1 VESWTEI
8 HWLINA
14 ARGGD
19 REAFEQLLKRFDG
32 VVERTVEAEAGQHL
46 RRRMDAEDLVQE
58 AFLRAFQSIGQFRGE
73 SEASFRSWL
82 ETVSRHVV
90 QDAGRRLGAFGGQR
104 RCEVSIEQGTDEGAS
119 SWTFESELAATG
131 ATPSQAARR
140 DERFDRLKRVL
151 ATLAE
156 DHSRVILLAR
166 VQGLP
171 IKEVA
176 RRMDRTPEATSMLLM
191 RALIKLREA
200 FGPTESLHLPDR
212 SLLEEGPGP
221 DERGRGSEGKGG
233 PDGGA

>member
-1 VESWTEI
+1 MEAWTEI
-8 HWLINA
+8 RWLISA

-19 REAFEQLLKRFDG
+19 REAFEDLLKRFAG

-58 AFLRAFQSIGQFRGE
+58 ALLRAFQSIGQFRGE
-73 SEASFRSWL
+73 NDASFRSWL
-82 ETVSRHVV
+82 ETVARHAV

-104 RCEVSIEQGTDEGAS
+104 RFEMSIEQGADEGAS
-119 SWTFESELAATG
+119 SWTLESELAAGG
-131 ATPSQAARR
+131 ATPSQVVRR

-151 ATLAE
+151 ATLSE
-156 DHSRVILLAR
+156 DHSRVIFLAR

-200 FGPTESLHLPDR
+200 FGPTESFHLPGR
-212 SLLEEGPGP
+212 SLEEEGRNLEEK
-221 DERGRGSEGKGG
+221 GRGLEEKGKC
-233 PDGGA
+233 DGGA